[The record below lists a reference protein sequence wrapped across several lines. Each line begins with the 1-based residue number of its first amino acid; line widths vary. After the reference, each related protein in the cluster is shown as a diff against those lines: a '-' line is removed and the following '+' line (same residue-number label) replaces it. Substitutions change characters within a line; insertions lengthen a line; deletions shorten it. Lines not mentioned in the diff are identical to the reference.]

1 MKYPLHVDGDQRR
14 STQKS
19 SDFLD
24 CAIPNYHLLVK
35 ACLPEYCAYQVD
47 GGYANLVQVLT
58 PMIVKQD

>member
-1 MKYPLHVDGDQRR
+1 MKYPLHGDNDQGR
-14 STQKS
+14 SAQKF

-24 CAIPNYHLLVK
+24 RVIPNYHLLVQ
-35 ACLPEYCAYQVD
+35 ACLPEYCACQVD